1 MSLNNSIVISSFPED
16 EEQNTF
22 SWLIGKIFCRPY
34 WKESENYTKTNTY
47 ITTSDSGY
55 FDWTNSRISRSSSYQ
70 SSTSRIWS
78 DYDLCERNEDDQEN
92 NNFMKEKYID
102 YNNRIETI
110 TKSTSFLSSFLDYIP
125 NFFSSELPK
134 KSNSLYQL
142 KNTSNENLNCSFDSN
157 NNNNCVSGS
166 LLKTSPKYYNS
177 VPDRMSSI
185 RKASE
190 TQIAPVAEQHYR
202 RLLSQIS
209 LSNCSLVHENEA
221 MKERLQELE
230 SLLDD
235 HMKHLKSIY
244 FTLYK
249 NGYSKLQFPDGDEVN
264 LAQFEGLLLNFK
276 KSSSTDEEFKEE
288 NNLDKHF
295 IVETSSFGES
305 SHNSRKLTNS
315 FAELPPVQESY
326 SE

>member
-1 MSLNNSIVISSFPED
+1 MSSRNSIVISSFPED
-16 EEQNTF
+16 EEQNSF

-34 WKESENYTKTNTY
+34 WKESDGYTKTNTF
-47 ITTSDSGY
+47 ITNSDSGY
-55 FDWTNSRISRSSSYQ
+55 FDWTDSGVSRSSSFHLP
-70 SSTSRIWS
+70 TSRVWS
-78 DYDLCERNEDDQEN
+78 DYDLCQGDDEDQEN
-92 NNFMKEKYID
+92 NNFMKQNSFEYIKPS
-102 YNNRIETI
+102 TVV
-110 TKSTSFLSSFLDYIP
+110 TKSTSILSSIFDYISNP
-125 NFFSSELPK
+125 FSIESPK
-134 KSNSLYQL
+134 RSNSLYQFN
-142 KNTSNENLNCSFDSN
+142 NTSKGFSNYSIDDN
-157 NNNNCVSGS
+157 NNNNSVTGS
-166 LLKTSPKYYNS
+166 LTKTFPTDCTSTLDK
-177 VPDRMSSI
+177 MSSI

-190 TQIAPVAEQHYR
+190 TQISPVAEQHYR

-209 LSNCSLVHENEA
+209 LSNCSLVRENEA

-276 KSSSTDEEFKEE
+276 KSPQPEEGYTEE
-288 NNLDKHF
+288 NNLDKHLV
-295 IVETSSFGES
+295 VEASSTGES
-305 SHNSRKLTNS
+305 SYSSRKLTNS
-315 FAELPPVQESY
+315 FTELPPVKESY